1 MYQQSFIAVAPKDG
15 ASAATVA
22 AAAALARHLTDSIDG
37 SDSPLAQVVRSFE
50 SESALESL
58 VKSSDYDTSGGQKV
72 GFAVVLNDAPA
83 LTQQQQQQQR
93 TAVLDSTTTDS
104 SVYSDISGNV
114 ATAGASRTAITTAGA
129 AYYSTHGSS
138 SSSSSS
144 ISSSASSSSNSS
156 DASTTGSWDYTLRFN
171 FTYAVD
177 ALSEAVPCLYSG
189 CSNGGASSVPG
200 TRTAPTE
207 PLLRPPTSRYTFG
220 YGRSG
225 FLTVQQVCCR
235 TSVM

>member
-1 MYQQSFIAVAPKDG
+1 
-15 ASAATVA
+15 
-22 AAAALARHLTDSIDG
+22 LARHLTDSIG
-37 SDSPLAQVVRSFE
+37 GTDSPLAQVVRLFA
-50 SESALESL
+50 SESALEAL
-58 VKSSDYDTSGGQKV
+58 VKSSDYDISGGQKV

-83 LTQQQQQQQR
+83 LTKQQQQQQQQQHLQQQQQR
-93 TAVLDSTTTDS
+93 AAVPDSTTDS
-104 SVYSDISGNV
+104 AVYNDV
-114 ATAGASRTAITTAGA
+114 ATAGVRTTADA
-129 AYYSTHGSS
+129 AYYSTHSSTSS

-144 ISSSASSSSNSS
+144 SS
-156 DASTTGSWDYTLRFN
+156 DASFTNSWDYTLRFN

-189 CSNGGASSVPG
+189 CSNGGASSIPG

-225 FLTVQQVCCR
+225 FLTVQQVRCHQLVELSSLCR
-235 TSVM
+235 VHSIKLAYVLWY

>member
-1 MYQQSFIAVAPKDG
+1 
-15 ASAATVA
+15 
-22 AAAALARHLTDSIDG
+22 
-37 SDSPLAQVVRSFE
+37 VRLFA
-50 SESALESL
+50 SESALEAL
-58 VKSSDYDTSGGQKV
+58 VKSSDYDISGGQKV

-83 LTQQQQQQQR
+83 LTQQQQQQQQQHLQQQQQR
-93 TAVLDSTTTDS
+93 AAGPDSTTDS
-104 SVYSDISGNV
+104 AVYSDV
-114 ATAGASRTAITTAGA
+114 ATADA
-129 AYYSTHGSS
+129 AYYSTHSSTSS

-144 ISSSASSSSNSS
+144 SS
-156 DASTTGSWDYTLRFN
+156 DASFTNSWDYTLRFN

-189 CSNGGASSVPG
+189 CSNGGASSIPG

-225 FLTVQQVCCR
+225 FLTVQQVRCHQLVELSSLCR
-235 TSVM
+235 VHSSKLAYVL